1 MCMGN
6 DIQLS
11 ALCGLWAKAYPWQ
24 KDKKWR
30 MDGYHRSKKGR
41 SSLVDAAQSES
52 FVVLMLSFCPN
63 NNTWKIEDP
72 LKMMRR
78 DDVVLHFYQEPIGIH
93 DFSLLNIHAWNYLVI
108 I

>member
-52 FVVLMLSFCPN
+52 FVVLMLSFVPI
-63 NNTWKIEDP
+63 TI
-72 LKMMRR
+72 LKKNRR
-78 DDVVLHFYQEPIGIH
+78 STKNDEEG
-93 DFSLLNIHAWNYLVI
+93 
-108 I
+108 